1 MTERANHRRRAVHN
15 FSIIQLHHN
24 LPQPRAIHR
33 LAPSL
38 ARPSS
43 SSRSF
48 ERPAS
53 SSHAHRRQ
61 SRHQSPDHDHAHR
74 AHAHERLF
82 RRRRVSTVPPRP
94 LIEHEYRVRGVTL
107 PMSPSTF
114 DVPTVA
120 RASRASRTIG
130 RGRSSIGRA
139 CTARRCRPEGS
150 RVPVDA
156 DRGRVGSRLRAA
168 PTLEFTT
175 SITKGTPPN
184 YY

>member
-130 RGRSSIGRA
+130 RGRSGAASRVVTDGTIPSAETLPRA
-139 CTARRCRPEGS
+139 GGCRPRS
-150 RVPVDA
+150 
-156 DRGRVGSRLRAA
+156 SRLA
-168 PTLEFTT
+168 T
-175 SITKGTPPN
+175 SRGADVRIH
-184 YY
+184 Y

>member
-43 SSRSF
+43 SSSRSF
-48 ERPAS
+48 KRPAS

-74 AHAHERLF
+74 THAHERLF
-82 RRRRVSTVPPRP
+82 RRRRVSTVPPSPR
-94 LIEHEYRVRGVTL
+94 IEHEYRVRGVTL
-107 PMSPSTF
+107 PMSPSTSR
-114 DVPTVA
+114 P
-120 RASRASRTIG
+120 SRAPLAR
-130 RGRSSIGRA
+130 RGRSIEGGLVSDGRA
-139 CTARRCRPEGS
+139 PRDDVDRKARARRWMRTAVES
-150 RVPVDA
+150 ARDFA
-156 DRGRVGSRLRAA
+156 RRRR
-168 PTLEFTT
+168 
-175 SITKGTPPN
+175 
-184 YY
+184 

>member
-33 LAPSL
+33 LAPSP
-38 ARPSS
+38 ARPSSS

-130 RGRSSIGRA
+130 RGSSRPSDGCAPRDDVDRKA
-139 CTARRCRPEGS
+139 RARRWM
-150 RVPVDA
+150 
-156 DRGRVGSRLRAA
+156 
-168 PTLEFTT
+168 PTAVESARDFARRRR
-175 SITKGTPPN
+175 
-184 YY
+184 

>member
-33 LAPSL
+33 LAPSS
-38 ARPSS
+38 ARPSSS

-94 LIEHEYRVRGVTL
+94 LIEHELNIVCAASLCRCPRRR
-107 PMSPSTF
+107 STSR
-114 DVPTVA
+114 P
-120 RASRASRTIG
+120 SRAPLAR
-130 RGRSSIGRA
+130 RGRSVEEVH
-139 CTARRCRPEGS
+139 ARRTSVHCATMSTGRLARAGGCRPRS
-150 RVPVDA
+150 
-156 DRGRVGSRLRAA
+156 SRLA
-168 PTLEFTT
+168 T
-175 SITKGTPPN
+175 SRGADVRIH
-184 YY
+184 Y